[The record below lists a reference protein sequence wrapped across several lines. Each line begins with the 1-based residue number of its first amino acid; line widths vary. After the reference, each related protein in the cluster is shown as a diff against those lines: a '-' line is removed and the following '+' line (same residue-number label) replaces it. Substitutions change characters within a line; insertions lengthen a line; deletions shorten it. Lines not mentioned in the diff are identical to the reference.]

1 MHLPLAVMRNR
12 FLVPLWVLIF
22 VAIVLLFVEVLWPR
36 NSVAEY
42 DLVSGRKRS
51 RDATLVSI

>member
-1 MHLPLAVMRNR
+1 MRNR